1 MLQIFTQ
8 LADWITYTTLG
19 LSASSKLGDAIHFF
33 IEDTSKIFVLLIV
46 MIYFIAILRASM
58 NMDVVKNT
66 LQGRS
71 RWFGYTAGSIFGAVT
86 PFCSCSSIPLFL
98 GFTAAGIPT
107 GVTLSFLIT
116 SPLLN
121 EIAIV
126 LLGSLL
132 GWEFTAFYIAIGLT
146 AGIFGGLFFDFIG
159 ADKHLQP
166 MAEKIREGVD
176 HDGALQP
183 VQSAVHRKMNMK
195 ERHEF
200 AKNEAFEIF
209 GNIWKWVLVGVGVG
223 AGLHGFVPDVWIQE
237 HLGNGAWWS
246 VPVAVIMGIPLYSNA
261 TGMIP
266 VVESLLSKGLPVGTA
281 LALMLSTVGASFP
294 EFVMLKQVFKPRMLV
309 CLFAYFLVAFTTTG
323 WLLNLMY

>member
-1 MLQIFTQ
+1 MFKIFTK
-8 LADWITYTTLG
+8 LADWIVYSLFNM
-19 LSASSKLGDAIHFF
+19 SSDLKFADALHFF
-33 IEDTSKIFVLLIV
+33 IEDTSKIYVLLVV

-58 NMDVVKNT
+58 NMDVVKNR
-66 LQGRS
+66 LEGRS
-71 RWFGYTAGSIFGAVT
+71 RWFGYGAGSLFGAIT

-107 GVTLSFLIT
+107 GVTLAFLIT

-121 EIAIV
+121 EVAIV

-132 GWEFTAFYIAIGLT
+132 GWEFTLIYIVVGLS
-146 AGIFGGLFFDFIG
+146 AGILGGLFFDTIG
-159 ADKHLQP
+159 AGNMLQP
-166 MAEKIREGVD
+166 MVEKMKDTNPTHHSSGSV
-176 HDGALQP
+176 
-183 VQSAVHRKMNMK
+183 AVKMSMK

-200 AKNEAFEIF
+200 AKNEAKEIF
-209 GNIWKWVLVGVGVG
+209 LRIWKWVLIGVGIG
-223 AGLHGFVPDVWIQE
+223 AGLHGFVPDEWITT
-237 HLGNGAWWS
+237 HLGDGAWWS

-294 EFVMLKQVFKPRMLV
+294 EFIMLKQVLKPKLLV
-309 CLFAYFLVAFTTTG
+309 FLFGYFLVAFTSIG
-323 WLLNLMY
+323 WIINILF